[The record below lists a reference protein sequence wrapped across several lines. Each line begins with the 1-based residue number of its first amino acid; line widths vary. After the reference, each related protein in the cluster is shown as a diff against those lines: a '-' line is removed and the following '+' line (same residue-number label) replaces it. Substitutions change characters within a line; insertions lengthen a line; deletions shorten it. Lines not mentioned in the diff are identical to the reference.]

1 MNAADKVIQMV
12 RKINY
17 KFDFLEKAIFN
28 QTGSSM
34 TYCHGAMLRAA
45 ESPYKVTGVLFA
57 HFEGNP

>member
-1 MNAADKVIQMV
+1 MV